1 MLQNN
6 QQQHYTMELQTVQEQ
21 LEIERQAKNNLMKD
35 MSTTNNQ
42 NIALAKQN

>member
-6 QQQHYTMELQTVQEQ
+6 QHQHYTMELQTVQEQ
-21 LEIERQAKNNLMKD
+21 LEIERQVKNNLMKD